1 MNSAREGSVAAGE
14 MVVLALLLRAGVFV
28 VIQAKFVVNLDGTE
42 NVTGRR
48 EGADVLAVQHNV
60 VPT

>member
-14 MVVLALLLRAGVFV
+14 MVVLALLLRAGGFV

-48 EGADVLAVQHNV
+48 EGAGVLAVQHNV